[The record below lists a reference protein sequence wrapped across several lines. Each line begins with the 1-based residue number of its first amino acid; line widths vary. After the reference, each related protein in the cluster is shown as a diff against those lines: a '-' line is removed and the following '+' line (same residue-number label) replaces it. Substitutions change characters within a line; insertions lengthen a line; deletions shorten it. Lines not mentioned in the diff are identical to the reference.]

1 MEHIIQF
8 GIGIDDDRIREVIES
23 KAEKEIMEELKTAA
37 TRAVFKYDEW
47 RSQPTRCPTEFFT
60 ERVDAFLDKNRD
72 ELLRLAAD
80 RLVEKLVRTKA
91 VKDMISD
98 AVKSNE

>member
-47 RSQPTRCPTEFFT
+47 RGQPTRCPTEFFT
-60 ERVDAFLDKNRD
+60 ERVDAFLDENRD
-72 ELLRLAAD
+72 KLLRLAAD

-91 VKDMISD
+91 VKDMIS
-98 AVKSNE
+98 AAMKSNE

>member
-1 MEHIIQF
+1 MEHVVQI

-47 RSQPTRCPTEFFT
+47 RRQPTRCPTEFFT

-80 RLVEKLVRTKA
+80 RLAEKLARTKA
-91 VKDMISD
+91 VKDMMNT
-98 AVKSNE
+98 VMKSNE